1 MEEKIDTCENCIRVK
16 TTVLKE
22 TSSDIEKKIEDSN
35 TKNLD
40 DENIKTMERKIYIL
54 EKCNLNQTFLTV
66 VKCKKNKKKMIGQI
80 GNENMEARAD
90 TKPQLLY

>member
-1 MEEKIDTCENCIRVK
+1 MEEKTDTLENCIREK

-54 EKCNLNQTFLTV
+54 ENMQIELDFLTV
-66 VKCKKNKKKMIGQI
+66 VKCKKNDDWPNRK
-80 GNENMEARAD
+80 
-90 TKPQLLY
+90 